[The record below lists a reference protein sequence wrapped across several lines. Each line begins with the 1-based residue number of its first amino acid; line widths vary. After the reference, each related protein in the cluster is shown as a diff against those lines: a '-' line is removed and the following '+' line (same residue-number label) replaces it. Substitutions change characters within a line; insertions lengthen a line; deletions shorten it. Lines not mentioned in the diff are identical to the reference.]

1 MSGASQDTRRKLP
14 KMDKVLSWPEIA
26 SLRSL
31 TSHVGLKQAV
41 RNVLDQ
47 LRSSLAVNPAT
58 DLTPVSISHLVRNQ
72 IRIAETPS
80 LRRVINGSGVVVHTN
95 LGRSPLAGSRG
106 CAALKACYS
115 NLEFDLCGES
125 GGNVYAHV
133 ENLNLRTDRC

>member
-106 CAALKACYS
+106 CAARYGLG
-115 NLEFDLCGES
+115 LQQP
-125 GGNVYAHV
+125 
-133 ENLNLRTDRC
+133 